1 MTFVSDFVLDE
12 SYLVFV
18 ACWGTGKTLLMITK
32 AKELNDLGEKVLML
46 VFLNGKEI
54 GEGQK
59 SLLILDLEEKLKDY
73 QNVTVKAVRYIELSG
88 DDYYMKDIDG
98 NDLSTDG
105 FDHIFVDEYFED
117 LIKLNKRAVKKFREL
132 IEGKKTVWV
141 CFSNS
146 YNKHTVPR
154 IGSDPS
160 EYKFANYYYKLMH
173 NYIRPF

>member
-1 MTFVSDFVLDE
+1 MTFASDFVLDE